1 MAKPDYETLLGQIVA
16 ETDPTAKKPAL
27 EAQCFVFLE
36 PLTEAEKELFAY
48 LDNDYL
54 LFNPGREANSFKSY
68 VGTYFSDTGETT

>member
-1 MAKPDYETLLGQIVA
+1 MANPDYATLLPLIAAASGA
-16 ETDPTAKKPAL
+16 AKTAL

>member
-1 MAKPDYETLLGQIVA
+1 MF
-16 ETDPTAKKPAL
+16 
-27 EAQCFVFLE
+27 CFLE